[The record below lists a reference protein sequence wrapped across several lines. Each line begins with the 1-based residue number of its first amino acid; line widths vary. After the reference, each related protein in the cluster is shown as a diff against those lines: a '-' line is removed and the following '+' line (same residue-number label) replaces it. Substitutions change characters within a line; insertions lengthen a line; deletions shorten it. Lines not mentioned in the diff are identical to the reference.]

1 MNNNFV
7 CFWDSISDR
16 NTWINI
22 NQVQTVYISDC
33 VAGYSVEVTLN
44 GGVSSQD
51 ATAATVSRICN
62 SYVEAEEAIKKLLSG
77 VNYWEE
83 LLTNGMNDV

>member
-7 CFWDSISDR
+7 CFYSSALDR
-16 NTWINI
+16 NVWINI
-22 NQVQTVYISDC
+22 NQVQTVHISEC
-33 VAGYSVEVTLN
+33 VAGYSVEVILN

-51 ATAATVSRICN
+51 AVAAYVSRVCKTYN
-62 SYVEAEEAIKKLLSG
+62 EAEEAVEKLLSG

-83 LLTNGMNDV
+83 LDDV